1 MRKVSVSAKTV
12 ELAVAEALHQAR
24 VSRDRAEVVV
34 RVAPSRGFW
43 GLGARDAVVDVM
55 VVEDPIGDA
64 ERFLREML
72 VAMRLAIRVGKKID
86 KDEVT
91 FELTG
96 DRVGILIG
104 KHGQTLDAIQY
115 LVNVIGNKYADKH
128 VRFIVDAE
136 GYRERRRQALV
147 FTAQKMAERALVLGK
162 EVRLQPMAAP
172 ERKVVHM
179 ALQDRPDVRTES
191 RGTDPDRA
199 IVIVPVA
206 PRKASRV
213 SAVIRNS

>member
-12 ELAVAEALHQAR
+12 ELAVAEALHQVK

-43 GLGARDAVVDVM
+43 GLGARNAEVDVI
-55 VVEDPIGDA
+55 VIEDPVGDA

-72 VAMRLAIRVGKKID
+72 VSMRLAIKVGKRIQ
-86 KDEVT
+86 KDEVV
-91 FELTG
+91 FDLTG

-115 LVNVIGNKYADKH
+115 LVNVIGNKYVDKH

-147 FTAQKMAERALVLGK
+147 FTAKKMAERALVLGK

-179 ALQDRPDVRTES
+179 ALQGRADVRTES
-191 RGTDPDRA
+191 RGTDPERA

-206 PRKASRV
+206 PRKIPRV
-213 SAVIRNS
+213 SAGIRNS